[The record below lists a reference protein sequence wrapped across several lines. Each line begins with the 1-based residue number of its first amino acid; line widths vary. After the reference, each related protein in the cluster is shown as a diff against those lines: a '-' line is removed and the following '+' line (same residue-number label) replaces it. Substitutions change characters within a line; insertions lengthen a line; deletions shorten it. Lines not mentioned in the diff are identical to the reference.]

1 MPAVTRPRQPTVTV
15 VGEVLAALQQL
26 LAGDDR
32 HSGQVEELQRR
43 LSRDVLRLLVVGEAK
58 RGKSSLLNALLGAAV
73 LPTGVVPLTSVATVL
88 RYGPAPRCTVLLAGA
103 EPQPW
108 PLERLAELVTQTEN
122 PDNRRGV
129 AEVVVELP
137 SPLLV
142 GVELVDTPG
151 VGSVHEQNTTDA
163 QDALGRMDA
172 AILVLTSDPPIS
184 QTERAFLRRVREQA
198 VTVLCVL
205 NKMDRL
211 DGPEAEQ
218 AVAFTRSVLDAELGP
233 GTALWPLS
241 ARYDQADP
249 DGGAG
254 SGLAGF
260 RAALASYL
268 ADRRAVDL
276 TGSLLA
282 RTRALSAAARTDDA
296 LTLSVLSAGEQDLT
310 GRVAAFSRELAAAR
324 LSHDETHAV
333 LDGRIRGLLA
343 ELNDS
348 AARRTARERDGV
360 VAAALARVGSAGR
373 QERPAAVET
382 AALEIA
388 ASRIRQVAEGWQAD
402 RSAWLGQQLDE
413 LDRRIAQRVDR
424 HVRAVRDRA
433 GELFQVS
440 LPAPSAPGRLRQPT
454 QPRLSFMAGPGNF
467 DALATAVRTHLPG
480 RLGRRRVAAHV
491 GEQAAQLL
499 DRNIGR
505 TRAGL
510 QSQLTD
516 AGRLLQ
522 RAVDRRFADGTATIS
537 SVLDNAQALRRDGEA
552 AVAGRRRAAQDRH
565 AALSALLASLPD
577 GKPAQEPGRP

>member
-1 MPAVTRPRQPTVTV
+1 MTSGRQPSATV
-15 VGEVLAALQQL
+15 VGELLAVLQQL

-32 HSGQVEELQRR
+32 YSGQVEELRRR
-43 LSRDVLRLLVVGEAK
+43 LGRDVLRLLVVGEAK
-58 RGKSSLLNALLGAAV
+58 RGKSSLVNALVGAAL

-88 RYGPAPRCTVLLAGA
+88 RYGPAPACTVRFGAGQ
-103 EPQPW
+103 PQPW
-108 PLERLAELVTQTEN
+108 PIERLAELVTQTEN
-122 PDNRRGV
+122 PDNQRGV
-129 AEVVVELP
+129 TEVVVELP

-184 QTERAFLRRVREQA
+184 RTERAFLRQVREQA

-211 DGPEAEQ
+211 NGPEAEQ
-218 AVAFTRSVLDAELGP
+218 AVAFTRSVLDAELGA

-241 ARYDQADP
+241 ARHDQADP
-249 DGGAG
+249 DGEAG

-268 ADRRAVDL
+268 ANRRAVDL

-282 RTRALSAAARTDDA
+282 RTRALAATARADDA

-310 GRVAAFSRELAAAR
+310 GRVEAFSRELAEAR
-324 LSHDETHAV
+324 LSQDETHAV

-360 VAAALARVGSAGR
+360 VAAALARVGSAGG

-388 ASRIRQVAEGWQAD
+388 ATRIRQVAEGWQAV

-413 LDRRIAQRVDR
+413 LDRRIAQRVDG

-440 LPAPSAPGRLRQPT
+440 LPAPVAPARLRQPAEA
-454 QPRLSFMAGPGNF
+454 QLSFTAGPGNF
-467 DALATAVRTHLPG
+467 DALATAMRTRLPG

-522 RAVDRRFADGTATIS
+522 RAVDRRFADGTATIKE
-537 SVLDNAQALRRDGEA
+537 VLDSAQALRRDGQA
-552 AVAGRRRAAQDRH
+552 ALASRRRAVQDRQ
-565 AALSALLASLPD
+565 ASLSALLARLPD
-577 GKPAQEPGRP
+577 GGPAQEPGRP